1 MKSII
6 KTLLVSAASLSL
18 MFSVN
23 AGELTVNGTA
33 KATYNSVV
41 GAQADNG
48 VGVTNELNFTAS
60 GEMDNGYT
68 WSYSMELDPSTS
80 GTEGNT
86 TGDAPGSAI
95 NDDTQ
100 LSLTMNDYGTIKAC
114 VSECGNNKK
123 YAFDHSAYTSMS
135 DTGYSEGIVYPA
147 DEGSYASLQYHT
159 PELPFGTTGS
169 ISYGQPKKDGQSGNA
184 TAAAGNSIEA
194 YSLTTKPIDGLT
206 LSGSYYNVKDYDDG
220 ITTEEQLEEGG
231 AYGVSYSIGNISLG
245 YGKSFK
251 APENTTATRTAGGT
265 TVEYYENTGYS
276 LAYAVN
282 DELSVSYT
290 REDSEANYQT
300 SATVAYDV
308 EMDSIQV
315 AYSLGGATL
324 SLARADYDNVG
335 YAQNT
340 EAQETII
347 AMSFAF

>member
-1 MKSII
+1 M
-6 KTLLVSAASLSL
+6 KTLLVSIASLSM
-18 MFSVN
+18 MFSAN
-23 AGELTVNGTA
+23 SGELTVNGTA
-33 KATYNSVV
+33 KATYNASS
-41 GAQADNG
+41 GDSTANNG
-48 VGVTNELNFTAS
+48 IGVTNELNFTAS

-80 GTEGNT
+80 GTASST
-86 TGDAPGSAI
+86 TTAPAGSAI

-100 LSLTMNDYGTIKAC
+100 ISLTMNDLGTVKFC

-123 YAFDHSAYTSMS
+123 YKWDQSAYTSMT
-135 DTGYSEGIVYPA
+135 DTGQSSGIAYPSDA
-147 DEGSYASLQYHT
+147 GAYASMQYHT
-159 PELPFGTTGS
+159 PELPFGTTAS
-169 ISYGQPKKDGQSGNA
+169 IAYGNAKKDGQSGNA
-184 TAAAGNSIEA
+184 KGTAAGNSINA

-324 SLARADYDNVG
+324 SLARADYDNIS
-335 YAQNT
+335 YANGVD
-340 EAQETII
+340 ASDTIVAI
-347 AMSFAF
+347 NFAF